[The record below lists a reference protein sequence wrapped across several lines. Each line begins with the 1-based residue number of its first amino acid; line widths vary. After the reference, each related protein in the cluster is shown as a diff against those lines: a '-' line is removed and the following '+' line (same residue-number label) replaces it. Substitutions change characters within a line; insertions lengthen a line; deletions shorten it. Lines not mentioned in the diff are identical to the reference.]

1 MASPTLQVEGL
12 TKSFG
17 AVVATNQIHFEI
29 KQGEFHAVIG
39 PNGAGKT
46 TLVALLSGM
55 LKPDAGRVLFLD
67 RDITNETVATRSHL
81 GLARSFQITSIFKNF
96 TALDNVALSI
106 QAHQGH
112 SFRFWKTASTDPD
125 LIKPAREILE
135 SIGLGE
141 RTNIIAGNLAH
152 GEQRQLEIAM
162 AIATQ
167 PKLLLLDEPTAGMGA
182 EDSERMREF
191 LGTLK
196 GETSMLLIEHDMD
209 TVFSL
214 ADRVTVLVY
223 GSVIGTG
230 SPEEIRKNSD
240 VKAAYL
246 GEDDETQYA

>member
-1 MASPTLQVEGL
+1 MPNPTLIVEGL

-17 AVVATNQIHFEI
+17 GVVATNHLDFHIDSGEIHAI
-29 KQGEFHAVIG
+29 IG

-55 LKPDAGRVLFLD
+55 LNPDAGRIEFLGQ
-67 RDITNETVATRSHL
+67 DISRESAASRSHL

-96 TALDNVALSI
+96 DALSNVALSI

-112 SFRFWKTASTDPD
+112 SFRFWKNASTDSE
-125 LIKPAREILE
+125 LIQPAKDILE
-135 SIGLGE
+135 GVGLGD
-141 RTNIIAGNLAH
+141 RTNIVAGNLAH

-162 AIATQ
+162 ALATR

-182 EDSERMREF
+182 EDSDRMRDY
-191 LGTLK
+191 LATLK
-196 GETSMLLIEHDMD
+196 GDISMLLIEHDMD

-223 GSVIGTG
+223 GTAIGTG
-230 SPEEIRKNSD
+230 SPEEIRKNAD

-246 GEDDETQYA
+246 GEDDENENA